1 MNQYKRIFIVGLP
14 GAGKGL
20 FAKQLAEK
28 LGWQFIDADLGIE
41 YHIGRSLNEIF
52 GTEGQ
57 KDFYQCQYNLLN
69 ALKTKENIV
78 VATEAS
84 IICDEAIRHLLSSEL
99 VVFLQVS
106 TEVQI
111 GRIARNPS
119 PLLTTD
125 LKTFFDR
132 LHVER
137 DPLFETVANISL
149 DTNDNALEEHVLSVF
164 EHVTAKQTRE
174 SKSVKLNE
182 KDIVLFHKVSHIP
195 VHLSEQQA
203 VCLKLLAQ
211 GKSSKEIARDMKI
224 SYRTVEGT
232 LAKTMEV
239 LGCSSSKELIVL
251 YHDKP

>member
-20 FAKQLAEK
+20 FAKRLALK
-28 LGWQFIDADLGIE
+28 LGWDFIDADLGIE
-41 YHIGRSLNEIF
+41 YHIGRPLNKIF
-52 GTEGQ
+52 GAEGQ
-57 KDFYQCQYNLLN
+57 KDFYQCQYDLLSV
-69 ALKTKENIV
+69 LKTQENIV

-84 IICDEAIRHLLSSEL
+84 IVCNEAIRDLLSTEF

-106 TEVQI
+106 TAVQI
-111 GRIARNPS
+111 ERIARNPS
-119 PLLTTD
+119 PLLATD
-125 LKTFFDR
+125 LKHFFDM
-132 LHVER
+132 LHAER
-137 DPLFETVANISL
+137 DQLFEKVAQLSINT
-149 DTNDNALEEHVLSVF
+149 DDNALEQHVLSAF
-164 EHVTAKQTRE
+164 EHVDGNQVSE
-174 SKSVKLNE
+174 STPAKLNE
-182 KDIVLFHKVSHIP
+182 KDLVLFHKISHLP

-203 VCLKLLAQ
+203 MCLKLLAQ
-211 GKSSKEIARDMKI
+211 GKSSKEIARSLNI